1 MKKIILLMTILILSS
16 CSKTDCNEEMARL
29 EKLRSEGWQNC
40 NGSKA
45 CIDKIESDYQKKVND
60 LDCD

>member
-1 MKKIILLMTILILSS
+1 MKKIILLLTMMILSS
-16 CSKTDCNEEMARL
+16 CSKIDCNEEMAKL
-29 EKLRSEGWQNC
+29 EKLRVQGWQNC

-45 CIDKIESDYQKKVND
+45 CIDKMESDYNKSVSE